1 MNLKNIAMGL
11 GLWFVISFALHGADV
26 KKGDVAYIQ
35 KAETLTKTH
44 KAFEATVKGDAE
56 KPDE

>member
-26 KKGDVAYIQ
+26 KKGEVAYIK
-35 KAETLTKTH
+35 KAETLTATH
-44 KAFEATVKGDAE
+44 KNFEAKIKQDA
-56 KPDE
+56 DAS